1 MDIIYEET
9 DILMSRLQENAM
21 SALRQLVPQEE
32 FALLELSS
40 KFFRGLGDP
49 TRLKILELLLEG
61 EKSVTDL
68 VQCLRIQQGR
78 VSNHLACLKWC
89 GYVTTASKGRYT
101 LYRIADQRVK
111 RILLLARQMVAK
123 NTEHLWACTRI
134 AETQGPRAAMGR

>member
-1 MDIIYEET
+1 
-9 DILMSRLQENAM
+9 M
-21 SALRQLVPQEE
+21 SALRQLVPQHE
-32 FALLELSS
+32 FALLELSA

-49 TRLKILELLLEG
+49 TRLKILELLFEG

-68 VQCLRIQQGR
+68 VQALGVQQGR

-111 RILLLARQMVAK
+111 RILQLSREMVAK
-123 NTEHLWACTRI
+123 NAEHLWACTRI
-134 AETQGPRAAMGR
+134 AENQGPRAVIRKS

>member
-1 MDIIYEET
+1 
-9 DILMSRLQENAM
+9 M
-21 SALRQLVPQEE
+21 SALRKLMPQQE
-32 FALLELSS
+32 FAVLELSA

-101 LYRIADQRVK
+101 VYRIADQRVK
-111 RILLLARQMVAK
+111 RILQLSRQMVAK
-123 NTEHLWACTRI
+123 NAEHLWACTRI
-134 AETQGPRAAMGR
+134 AETESRPGAKGKK